1 MLRQSGVSALKFDG
15 SIKIAILFFR
25 KPQDNQSM
33 QLDKREDTILNADD
47 LALRAALFVEA
58 FEQDIAL
65 SMPLNVSLSFHP
77 SPSTRLAEGAS
88 QMHPPVSSES
98 DDHRI
103 IIHLNIPDL
112 VGIPTLALQGW
123 LDFEL
128 AAIVI
133 RRRHTLYR
141 YNFKQDILPLFQ
153 VSGMAAQF
161 IRYLVSHLEDCLK
174 RALRTDLILKMDHGL
189 PLAYYYYLMT
199 LPSGEDKQSYQN
211 LMPHNWTRAIFICK
225 KSKEFVPI
233 TLLDAGGYLPALASF
248 WWRCHAYLLPEDRK
262 LMQKLAAAFLS
273 NRHQRF
279 SDQMVAAFDAIK
291 SDLL

>member
-1 MLRQSGVSALKFDG
+1 VQKTKGSLKKAHTAF
-15 SIKIAILFFR
+15 LFFR
-25 KPQDNQSM
+25 EPRNIPST
-33 QLDKREDTILNADD
+33 QLVKREDTILNADD
-47 LALRAALFVEA
+47 LALRAAMFVEA
-58 FEQDIAL
+58 FEEGVAL
-65 SMPLNVSLSFHP
+65 SAPLNVSLSLHRN
-77 SPSTRLAEGAS
+77 PSTRLAEGAS
-88 QMHPPVSSES
+88 QIHPPVFSES

-128 AAIVI
+128 AAIII

-141 YNFKQDILPLFQ
+141 YNFKQDILPLFL

-174 RALRTDLILKMDHGL
+174 RALRTDMILKMEHGL

-199 LPSGEDKQSYQN
+199 VPSAEEMQSYQN
-211 LMPHNWTRAIFICK
+211 LVAHNWTRAIFICK

-233 TLLDAGGYLPALASF
+233 ALLDAGGYLPTLASF
-248 WWRCHAYLLPEDRK
+248 WWRCNGYLLPEDRK

>member
-1 MLRQSGVSALKFDG
+1 MV
-15 SIKIAILFFR
+15 
-25 KPQDNQSM
+25 
-33 QLDKREDTILNADD
+33 KREDTILNADD
-47 LALRAALFVEA
+47 LAHRAAIFVEA
-58 FEQDIAL
+58 FVEGVAH
-65 SMPLNVSLSFHP
+65 SAPLNVSLSLHRNP
-77 SPSTRLAEGAS
+77 LTRLAEGAS
-88 QMHPPVSSES
+88 YIHPPVFSES
-98 DDHRI
+98 DDQRI
-103 IIHLNIPDL
+103 KIHLSIPEL

-133 RRRHTLYR
+133 RRQHTLYR
-141 YNFKQDILPLFQ
+141 YNFKRDILPLFQ
-153 VSGMAAQF
+153 VSGMAAQY

-211 LMPHNWTRAIFICK
+211 LVPHNWTRAIFICK

-233 TLLDAGGYLPALASF
+233 TLLDAGGYLPTLASF
-248 WWRCHAYLLPEDRK
+248 WWRCHAYLQPDDRK
-262 LMQKLAAAFLS
+262 LMQKLADVFLS
-273 NRHQRF
+273 NCHHRY
-279 SDQMVAAFDAIK
+279 SDQMVAAFEAIK

>member
-1 MLRQSGVSALKFDG
+1 LV
-15 SIKIAILFFR
+15 
-25 KPQDNQSM
+25 
-33 QLDKREDTILNADD
+33 KREDTILNADD
-47 LALRAALFVEA
+47 LARRAAIFVAA
-58 FEQDIAL
+58 FEEGAAF
-65 SMPLNVSLSFHP
+65 SAPLNVSLSLHRNP
-77 SPSTRLAEGAS
+77 SHRLAEGAS
-88 QMHPPVSSES
+88 HIKPPVFSES

-103 IIHLNIPDL
+103 KIHLNIPDL
-112 VGIPTLALQGW
+112 LGIPALALQGW

-128 AAIVI
+128 AAIVL

-161 IRYLVSHLEDCLK
+161 IRYLISHLEDCLK
-174 RALRTDLILKMDHGL
+174 RALRTDMILKMEHGL

-199 LPSGEDKQSYQN
+199 VPSTEEKQSYQN
-211 LMPHNWTRAIFICK
+211 LVAHNWTRAIFICK

-233 TLLDAGGYLPALASF
+233 ALLDAGGYLPTLASF
-248 WWRCHAYLLPEDRK
+248 WWRCNAYLLPEDRR

-279 SDQMVAAFDAIK
+279 SDQMVAAFDAIR

>member
-1 MLRQSGVSALKFDG
+1 MQSV
-15 SIKIAILFFR
+15 
-25 KPQDNQSM
+25 
-33 QLDKREDTILNADD
+33 KREDTISNAED
-47 LALRAALFVEA
+47 LALRAATFAEA
-58 FEQDIAL
+58 FEENVAL
-65 SMPLNVSLSFHP
+65 SAPLNVSFSLHRN
-77 SPSTRLAEGAS
+77 PSTPLTEGVNQA
-88 QMHPPVSSES
+88 HPPVFSES

-103 IIHLNIPDL
+103 IIHLSIPDL
-112 VGIPTLALQGW
+112 VGIPSLALQGW

-133 RRRHTLYR
+133 QRQHTLYR

-174 RALRTDLILKMDHGL
+174 RALRTDMIIKMEHGL

-199 LPSGEDKQSYQN
+199 VPSAEEKQSYQN
-211 LMPHNWTRAIFICK
+211 LVPHNWTRAIFICK
-225 KSKEFVPI
+225 LSKEFLPI
-233 TLLDAGGYLPALASF
+233 AFLDAGGYLPTLASF

-262 LMQKLAAAFLS
+262 LMQKLVAAFLS
-273 NRHQRF
+273 NRQHRF
-279 SDQMVAAFDAIK
+279 SDQIVALFDAIK